1 MNINPH
7 KTIMKLFISSC
18 LTLFAISCSN
28 SNAEIEALQKKQD
41 DEKCQLEFM
50 TWVMDHG
57 DNTMMLAIKKDMKK
71 ELDAWNKI
79 YADKNISCD
88 SLKNSWSRFA
98 DLVSK

>member
-1 MNINPH
+1 
-7 KTIMKLFISSC
+7 MKLFIISC

-41 DEKCQLEFM
+41 AGKCKVEFM

-57 DNTMMLAIKKDMKK
+57 DNIMMLAIEKDMKK

-79 YADKNISCD
+79 YADKNITCD
-88 SLKNSWSRFA
+88 SLKNSWDRFA
-98 DLVSK
+98 ALVVK